1 MDQENMSGMV
11 IGAWGAVTATCS
23 GIGMSLGGAIRD
35 LVAQLAMSGAIG
47 SALMSPAT
55 GYSFVYHIEI
65 YLLFVTLIA
74 LGPLVAKRTVL
85 AVSKKSKFGL
95 ADFPG

>member
-1 MDQENMSGMV
+1 MEQENNSGMV

-23 GIGMSLGGAIRD
+23 GVGMSMGGVIRD
-35 LVAQLAMSGAIG
+35 LVAELAMSGSIG
-47 SALMSPAT
+47 SALMNPAT

-65 YLLFVTLIA
+65 YLLFFTLIA
-74 LGPLVAKRTVL
+74 LGPLVAKRTSFNV
-85 AVSKKSKFGL
+85 AKMGKFGL